1 MDSTSEQRFKARL
14 LEMLEGRTLILV
26 THRGSM
32 LSLVDRLVVM
42 DQGRIVADGPRD
54 KVVADLQSGAI
65 RNAARAG

>member
-1 MDSTSEQRFKARL
+1 
-14 LEMLEGRTLILV
+14 MLEGRTLILV